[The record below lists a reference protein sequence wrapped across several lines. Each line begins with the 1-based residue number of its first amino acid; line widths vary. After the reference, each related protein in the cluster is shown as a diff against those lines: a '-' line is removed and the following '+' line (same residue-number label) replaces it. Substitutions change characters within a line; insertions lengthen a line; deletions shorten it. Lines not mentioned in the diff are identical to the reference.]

1 MTMTPREAAEGE
13 RDSGPWRPVWAPGRT
28 RPGLPPL
35 TEVHDLGDDYAFMA
49 AALAAHAPAHGRIT
63 VHPTPVAGAP
73 ASLAHDLLRSMGKHL
88 PAGGSPEAVG
98 WAAQAEIAWRA
109 VAAWMS
115 VLRIGHVV
123 VTRVHRI
130 SSRHFEHLFALRELT
145 GMRLTLLCH
154 GPIPAALAAALP
166 ALAHEQVHTLAT
178 ARCALAVVG
187 PYEAGRA
194 GHFAWWEATAQF
206 PPHPGEPC
214 FLLPLRRKTSR
225 ADIEAA
231 SKRLDRTVL
240 PLPAPGRFA
249 PEPDEHT
256 LLLAHRLHARI
267 AHPVHAAALA
277 LRILTGRPQT
287 QLSDPTAPGAGA
299 RTPPERPAGAPPW
312 AAGLIETARCFGNLD
327 RIRSEGPLRLTGWDQ
342 QAVIEAARA
351 CALHEMEAPGP
362 RRGQARTRPGST
374 RKSRSTPATR

>member
-1 MTMTPREAAEGE
+1 MTPREAAEGE

-35 TEVHDLGDDYAFMA
+35 TVVHDRGDDYAFMA

-73 ASLAHDLLRSMGKHL
+73 ASLAHDLLRSVGKHL
-88 PAGGSPEAVG
+88 PVDGSPEAVG
-98 WAAQAEIAWRA
+98 WAAQAEIAWRT
-109 VAAWMS
+109 VAAWIS
-115 VLRIGHVV
+115 TLRIGHVV
-123 VTRVHRI
+123 VTRAHRI
-130 SSRHFEHLFALRELT
+130 SPRHFESLLALRELT
-145 GMRLTLLCH
+145 GMCLTLLCH
-154 GPIPAALAAALP
+154 GPVPAALAAALQ
-166 ALAHEQVHTLAT
+166 ALAHEQVHTLAA
-178 ARCALAVVG
+178 ARRVLAVAG
-187 PYEAGRA
+187 PYDPYAA
-194 GHFAWWEATAQF
+194 GHFAWWQATAQF
-206 PPHPGEPC
+206 LPHPGEPC

-240 PLPAPGRFA
+240 LLPAPGRFT

-277 LRILTGRPQT
+277 LHVLTGRPQT
-287 QLSDPTAPGAGA
+287 QLPGPTAPPSNS
-299 RTPPERPAGAPPW
+299 RTPSGRTAQIPAW
-312 AAGLIETARCFGNLD
+312 AAGLLETARCFGNLD
-327 RIRSEGPLRLTGWDQ
+327 RIRSEGPLRLSSWDQ
-342 QAVIEAARA
+342 QAVSEAARA

-362 RRGQARTRPGST
+362 RRGGARTRPGNT
-374 RKSRSTPATR
+374 RKSRSTPTTH